1 MTPEQKKNISD
12 SLGRMALLVK
22 MLKLESAVAKSLA
35 DIPNVN
41 NCYAEIFRVM
51 NNTNKKLNKYAV
63 KGDKLNQYTDDERVL
78 TMYSILQFIG
88 NLSQEHL
95 TLIETQFEEALKQQ

>member
-1 MTPEQKKNISD
+1 MTQEQKKNVSD
-12 SLGRMALLVK
+12 SLGRMSLLVK

-41 NCYAEIFRVM
+41 TCYAEIFRVTG
-51 NNTNKKLNKYAV
+51 NSIKKLNKYAT
-63 KGDKLNQYTDDERVL
+63 KGENLANYMDDERVL

-88 NLSQEHL
+88 NLPQEQL
-95 TLIETQFEEALKQQ
+95 TLIETEFYKTKQQP

>member
-1 MTPEQKKNISD
+1 
-12 SLGRMALLVK
+12 
-22 MLKLESAVAKSLA
+22 
-35 DIPNVN
+35 
-41 NCYAEIFRVM
+41 
-51 NNTNKKLNKYAV
+51 
-63 KGDKLNQYTDDERVL
+63 VL